1 MWEWFIGL
9 VSQILAT
16 IQSVVGD
23 WGLAI
28 IILTFIIRLLLTP
41 LSIHST
47 KSSARMQAL
56 QPRMMEIQERYRD
69 DPQRLNEEMMKF
81 QRENKFNPFGGCL
94 PLLLQMPV
102 FFALFSVLQYHLP
115 ADAHFIIFSIL
126 WLVLLVAQ
134 LVNLVTLEP
143 LFTS

>member
-1 MWEWFIGL
+1 MRGGSMWEWFIGL

-47 KSSARMQAL
+47 KSSARMQ
-56 QPRMMEIQERYRD
+56 R
-69 DPQRLNEEMMKF
+69 F
-81 QRENKFNPFGGCL
+81 SRE
-94 PLLLQMPV
+94 
-102 FFALFSVLQYHLP
+102 
-115 ADAHFIIFSIL
+115 
-126 WLVLLVAQ
+126 
-134 LVNLVTLEP
+134 
-143 LFTS
+143 